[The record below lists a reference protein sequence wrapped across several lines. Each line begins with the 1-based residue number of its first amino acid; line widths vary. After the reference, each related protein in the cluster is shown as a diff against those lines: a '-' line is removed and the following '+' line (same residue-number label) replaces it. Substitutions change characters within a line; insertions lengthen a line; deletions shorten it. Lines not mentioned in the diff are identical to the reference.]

1 MMCHACRTHVTPTPP
16 KTIWKVLNV
25 AFWISTL
32 AVGMVFSSL
41 IGLNLILAPAAI
53 AIAMSVGTSARLLSS
68 WTCPRC
74 NAELVEPEPQPSP
87 AYVPAPPIEAPAPA

>member
-1 MMCHACRTHVTPTPP
+1 MRCHACRVHVTPTPP

-32 AVGMVFSSL
+32 IIGGIFCSL

-53 AIAMSVGTSARLLSS
+53 AIGMSVGTSARLMSS

-74 NAELVEPEPQPSP
+74 NAELIEPEPETARPH
-87 AYVPAPPIEAPAPA
+87 VPTRPIEAHSPA